1 MLEAF
6 QKQVSSL
13 VPKVG
18 QKRILL
24 AVSGGVDSIVM
35 AELYRL
41 SGYNI
46 VIAHCNFRLRGEE
59 SRGDEAFVWHYAKS
73 HKIPFHVKHFNTTE
87 YAKKHKVS
95 VQMAARD
102 LRYKWLKGLCEKH
115 KYTYLSIAH
124 NSDDAIETF
133 FINLLRGT
141 GIAGLHGIA
150 SQQGNIVRP
159 LLGFSRKEIEAFA
172 KKNKIKWREDS
183 SNASD
188 KYERNKIRH
197 HLIPLLEK
205 LQPNA
210 RNAINLTIENI
221 GEAEA
226 IYRKAIDSHIGKL
239 VQVES
244 GKALISIKE
253 LKHLEHPALYL
264 YEILKEYG
272 FNYAQAKEIS
282 GALDNQP
289 GKVFLSSTHKLTLDR
304 KHLIINQITGNEVG
318 TKIVV
323 EKTTKGIKIDSF
335 KVSFSTTSKKTGFKP
350 PVSSQT
356 ACLDYDNLQF
366 PLSIRKWEKGDKFYP
381 LGMDKPK
388 KVSDFLIDNKVS
400 RPDKERVFVLTS
412 GNAIAWIIG
421 HRIDN
426 RFKIVSATKKLY
438 ICNIEPSP
446 SE

>member
-1 MLEAF
+1 
-6 QKQVSSL
+6 
-13 VPKVG
+13 
-18 QKRILL
+18 
-24 AVSGGVDSIVM
+24 
-35 AELYRL
+35 
-41 SGYNI
+41 
-46 VIAHCNFRLRGEE
+46 
-59 SRGDEAFVWHYAKS
+59 
-73 HKIPFHVKHFNTTE
+73 
-87 YAKKHKVS
+87 
-95 VQMAARD
+95 
-102 LRYKWLKGLCEKH
+102 
-115 KYTYLSIAH
+115 SIAH

-150 SQQGNIVRP
+150 SQQGNIIRP
-159 LLGFSRKEIEAFA
+159 LLSFSRKEIEAFA

-210 RNAINLTIENI
+210 RKAINLTIENI

-226 IYRKAIDSHIGKL
+226 VYRKAIEANIGKL
-239 VQVES
+239 VQLES
-244 GKALISIKE
+244 GKVLISIKE

-282 GALDNQP
+282 GASDSQP
-289 GKVFLSSTHKLTLDR
+289 GKVFLSATHKLTLDR
-304 KHLIINQITGNEVG
+304 KHLIINTIKEGKADTEYA
-318 TKIVV
+318 I
-323 EKTTKGIKIDSF
+323 EKATKGIKTLSLNI
-335 KVSFSTTSKKTGFKP
+335 SFSTASKKTGFKP

-356 ACLDYDNLQF
+356 ACLDYDKLEF

-400 RPDKERVFVLTS
+400 RPDKERVYVLIS
-412 GNAIAWIIG
+412 GNKIAWIIG

-438 ICNIEPSP
+438 ICNIELSP